1 MNNFILSIKKNYK
14 GIILIVF
21 ASLLTAYGQMLW
33 KVSWKIS
40 NGRGLYFI
48 ISGFALYGIGA
59 ILMIIAFRYGSLSV
73 LHPMMSFGYIFV
85 IILGKTMLK
94 EAVSPIHLI
103 ATAIIIC
110 GVILIGGGDV

>member
-1 MNNFILSIKKNYK
+1 MSDFILSIKKNYK
-14 GIILIVF
+14 GIILMFF

-33 KVSWKIS
+33 KIS
-40 NGRGLYFI
+40 NGKELIFI
-48 ISGFALYGIGA
+48 ISGFALYGVGA
-59 ILMIIAFRYGSLSV
+59 VLMIIAFRYGSLSV

-85 IILGKTMLK
+85 IILGKTILK
-94 EAVSPIHLI
+94 ESITPMHLI

>member
-1 MNNFILSIKKNYK
+1 LDDFILSIKKNYK

-33 KVSWKIS
+33 KIS
-40 NGRGLYFI
+40 NGSELKFI
-48 ISGFALYGIGA
+48 ISGFILYGIGA
-59 ILMIIAFRYGSLSV
+59 VLMIIAFRYGSLSV

-85 IILGKTMLK
+85 IILGKTILK
-94 EAVSPIHLI
+94 ESVTPIKLI
-103 ATAIIIC
+103 ATAIIIG